1 MTLHVAPHDTDSDT
15 LHDLLRAVSL
25 PRWAPVRLGHAAA
38 RLDDVGAAVAA
49 QFRQEGIGER
59 ITTGARVALTAGSR
73 GIDRIDEVLR
83 AAVAEIKGRGGE
95 PFIVPAMGSHGG
107 ATADGQRELL
117 TRYGVTEARMGCPI
131 QATMDVVEIGQ
142 LPSGERLYS
151 DRIAATEAD
160 LIVPVGRIKVHTD
173 FHGEIESGLCKM
185 LAIGLGKQHG
195 ADSIHASGFENFDWL
210 IPTAARFLLERLPV
224 PFGIAVVDNGY
235 GELALVEAI
244 PSERISIREAE
255 LLHDARQ
262 RMARLPI
269 EQLDVLVVDWMGK
282 EISGAGMDPNVLGR
296 YYGQKLPDG
305 PDVQRIVVLDLTDA
319 TDGNA
324 TGMGLADICTARLEA
339 KVDRTKTYIN
349 QITSK
354 TPEAGRLPLVA
365 PNDCLAMEMAV
376 ACLRRTAPD
385 AIRLLRIRNTKDLTD
400 VWASEAL
407 LPPLLATGRA
417 EQLGQLCAP
426 AFNADGNLW

>member
-1 MTLHVAPHDTDSDT
+1 MALHVTPHDTGTDT
-15 LHDLLRAVSL
+15 LHDLLRAIPL
-25 PRWAPVRLGHAAA
+25 PRWAPVRVSHDAA
-38 RLDDVGAAVAA
+38 RLDDVAAAVAA
-49 QFRQEGIGER
+49 QFGQGGVGER
-59 ITTGARVALTAGSR
+59 ITAGGRVALTAGSR

-83 AAVAEIKGRGGE
+83 AVIAEIKQRGGE

-107 ATADGQRELL
+107 ATAKGQCEILA
-117 TRYGVTEARMGCPI
+117 RYGVTEAQMGCPI
-131 QATMDVVEIGQ
+131 RAAMDVIEIGQ
-142 LPSGERLYS
+142 LPSGERLYT
-151 DRIAATEAD
+151 DRIAVTEAD
-160 LIVPVGRIKVHTD
+160 LIVPVGRVKVHTD
-173 FHGEIESGLCKM
+173 FHGEVESGVCKM
-185 LAIGLGKQHG
+185 LTIGLGKQHG
-195 ADSIHASGFENFDWL
+195 ADSIHASGFENFASL

-235 GELALVEAI
+235 GDLALVEAI
-244 PSERISIREAE
+244 PAERILTREAE
-255 LLHDARQ
+255 LLHDARW
-262 RMARLPI
+262 RMAQLPI
-269 EQLDVLVVDWMGK
+269 AQLDVLVVDWMGK

-365 PNDCLAMEMAV
+365 PNDCLAIQMAI
-376 ACLRRTAPD
+376 ACLHGTAPD
-385 AIRLLRIRNTKDLTD
+385 AIRLLRIHNTRNLTE

-407 LPPLLATGRA
+407 LPSLLATGRA
-417 EQLGQLCAP
+417 EQLGALHAP
-426 AFNADGNLW
+426 VLNADGNLW